1 MGIRNVR
8 AALRVD
14 PGKLRPRARIVLVA
28 MAAMTLDDDR
38 GRTRAGTYHGGRSML
53 LAAIAEYPTTS
64 TYRELKRDIAD
75 LIRAG
80 LVVRERSASPE
91 HAAVYVLSLPVD
103 NPDRFGPDPP

>member
-38 GRTRAGTYHGGRSML
+38 GKQKAATYHGGRAML
-53 LAAIAEYPTTS
+53 LASLAEYPTTS
-64 TYRELKRDIAD
+64 AYRELARDVAE
-75 LIRAG
+75 LIHAG
-80 LVVRERSASPE
+80 LLVRKTPASPE
-91 HAAVYVLSLPVD
+91 RAAVYVLHLPVD
-103 NPDRFGPDPP
+103 NSRRDDPD